1 MQAGIAARAV
11 DRAAVEGAGMDN
23 RLKPKMIRLGAAVF
37 GTSLLVASG
46 FFESS
51 IAQPSTTEQ
60 PAATAAVPVSTA
72 QAKRQDV
79 PIFAEGIG
87 TVQAFQSVLIQARVT
102 GWLDRIAF
110 TEGQEVKP
118 GDLLAEVDP
127 RPYAATLAQAQ
138 AKLAADQATLANDEV
153 NLKRDATLAQRS
165 FATEQQVDNDA
176 AAVRVMQATIQ
187 GDNANIQTAALNLSF
202 CEIAAPIDGVVGLR
216 LIDVGNL
223 IQAGSGQGIVTITQI
238 KPISVLFTLP
248 QDDLPRIQATQATAK
263 SLVVAYGQD
272 DQAQLGIGALEAQ
285 NNLIASGTGTITLK
299 ATFPNT
305 DRKLWPGQFVNAHLQ
320 LAIQHDVVTVPIAA
334 IQHGPDGLY
343 IFVVGSDST
352 VAIRAVSVGYRD
364 KALAVVTEGLDGGEQ
379 VVVAGQ
385 SRLESGT
392 KVTSRPDKTS
402 S

>member
-11 DRAAVEGAGMDN
+11 ERAAVGGVGMAN
-23 RLKPKMIRLGAAVF
+23 RLKPTMMRLGAAVL
-37 GTSLLVASG
+37 GASLVVASG
-46 FFESS
+46 FFETS

-60 PAATAAVPVSTA
+60 PAATAAVPVTTA
-72 QAKRQDV
+72 QTKRQDV

-118 GDLLAEVDP
+118 GDLLAEIDP

-153 NLKRDATLAQRS
+153 NLKRDSTLAQRS

-176 AAVRVMQATIQ
+176 AAVRVMQASIQ
-187 GDNANIQTAALNLSF
+187 GDTANIQTAALNLSF
-202 CEIAAPIDGVVGLR
+202 CEIAAPIEGVVGLR
-216 LIDVGNL
+216 LVDVGNL
-223 IQAGSGQGIVTITQI
+223 IQAGTGQGIVTITQI
-238 KPISVLFTLP
+238 KPISVVFTLP
-248 QDDLPRIQATQATAK
+248 QDDLPRIQAAQGTVK

-272 DQAQLGIGALEAQ
+272 DQARLGNGELVAQ

-305 DRKLWPGQFVNAHLQ
+305 DRTLWPGQFVNAHLQ
-320 LAIQHDVVTVPIAA
+320 LAVQRDAVTVPIAA
-334 IQHGPDGLY
+334 VQHGPDGLY
-343 IFVVGSDST
+343 VFVVGSDSA
-352 VAIRAVSVGYRD
+352 VAIRAVSVGYQD
-364 KALAVVTEGLDGGEQ
+364 KALAVITQGLDGGER

-392 KVTSRPDKTS
+392 KVTSRPNKTS